1 FAMLPLAINMVLV
14 GALRGAGDTRWPLV
28 LNLLGIVLLRVP
40 LAIFLAH
47 DEINLP
53 LVGITLHGAGYGVVG
68 AWCAAVVDI
77 VARCML
83 IVARFRH
90 DAWQR
95 IEV

>member
-1 FAMLPLAINMVLV
+1 MVLV
-14 GALRGAGDTRWPLV
+14 GALRGAGDTRWPLA

-47 DEINLP
+47 DVIDIP
-53 LVGITLHGAGYGVVG
+53 LLDISLQGAGFGVVG
-68 AWCAAVVDI
+68 AWYAAVIDI
-77 VARCML
+77 VVRCVL
-83 IVARFRH
+83 IMARFRH